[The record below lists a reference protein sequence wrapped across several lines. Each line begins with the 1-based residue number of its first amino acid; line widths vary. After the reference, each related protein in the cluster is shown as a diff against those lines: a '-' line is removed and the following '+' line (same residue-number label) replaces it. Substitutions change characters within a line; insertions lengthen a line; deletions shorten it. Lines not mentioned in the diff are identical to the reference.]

1 MWIINCLAHNLSLCH
16 KLILILISFFFDCS
30 VFTLGKI
37 KMVSILRNVKILS
50 FDKYMKLKK
59 NKKQKHKQKV
69 SECINWQVEGLEMG
83 IQTF

>member
-1 MWIINCLAHNLSLCH
+1 
-16 KLILILISFFFDCS
+16 
-30 VFTLGKI
+30 
-37 KMVSILRNVKILS
+37 MVSILRNVKILS

>member
-1 MWIINCLAHNLSLCH
+1 
-16 KLILILISFFFDCS
+16 
-30 VFTLGKI
+30 
-37 KMVSILRNVKILS
+37 MVSILRNVKILS

-83 IQTF
+83 IQTFQSSVKIHFMNEARAHFKN